1 LNEIEKKELVESIK
15 EISIS
20 AAQVIASEYA
30 SREYRIDLGLNA
42 ETKPIIFEVNNTH
55 GINEFA
61 NPRWQIHLEKNC
73 RN

>member
-1 LNEIEKKELVESIK
+1 MNEIEQKELVESIK

-42 ETKPIIFEVNNTH
+42 ETKPIIFNTH
-55 GINEFA
+55 GISGFA

>member
-1 LNEIEKKELVESIK
+1 MNEIEQKELVESIK

-20 AAQVIASEYA
+20 AAQVIASEYP

-55 GINEFA
+55 GISGFA